1 MLGYMLM
8 FMLCFYVLAINTEDI
23 ISGNSSLNN
32 FCAKVL
38 LGGPLKASK
47 QTNPNPCI
55 KYKKTQNL
63 F

>member
-8 FMLCFYVLAINTEDI
+8 FMLCFYVLAMNTEDI

-38 LGGPLKASK
+38 LDGPLKASK
-47 QTNPNPCI
+47 QTN
-55 KYKKTQNL
+55 KL
-63 F
+63 